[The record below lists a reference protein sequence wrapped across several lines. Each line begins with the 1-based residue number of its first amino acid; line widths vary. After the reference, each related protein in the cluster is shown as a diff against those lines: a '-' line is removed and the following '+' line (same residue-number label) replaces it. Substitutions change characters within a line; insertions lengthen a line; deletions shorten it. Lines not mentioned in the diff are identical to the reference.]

1 MFWLVLSDAPARFFF
16 TSLFGIGELFTNVLS
31 SGLPLPAPGLS
42 GSLFVSGLRG
52 LGSGCAAE
60 RRLGEVVVRISLQPV
75 PRIGCFL
82 RLGWR
87 GLLQPAVIHCRPD
100 CGIPVL
106 HGKIA
111 RIDVCFQK
119 ETLHLSTFAAFHSR
133 LPCVTFTETIKHVPD
148 FFYSLLK
155 QSRK

>member
-1 MFWLVLSDAPARFFF
+1 MFWFVLSDAPARFF

-52 LGSGCAAE
+52 LGSGCTAE
-60 RRLGEVVVRISLQPV
+60 RRLGEVVVRISLQPL

-100 CGIPVL
+100 SGIPVL

-111 RIDVCFQK
+111 HIEICFK
-119 ETLHLSTFAAFHSR
+119 KGKSLHLSAFAVFHSG
-133 LPCVTFTETIKHVPD
+133 LPCVTFTETIKAVPD
-148 FFYSLLK
+148 F
-155 QSRK
+155 